1 MRLTAVGFNLIFLLT
16 QVKSQIPNTQ
26 RARCPKSQIFIFG
39 LLSLFPYLAAWWL
52 DDLREHTVDFEI
64 IFFVAFVLYAGAV
77 VLALRQET
85 FSKREVAAVFVFAA
99 VTQGFL
105 IFTQPTL
112 SDDMYRYVWDG
123 RVQAQ
128 GLSPYRYPPRAP
140 QLADLRDEA
149 LWPRINR
156 KASVTIY
163 PPAAEMTYAL
173 LWRIWPDNVRWFQ
186 FVIAAGGLL
195 AGVLLVGLLQAL
207 GRSPARVLIYLWS
220 PLLAF
225 ETAHAAHLDGLILP
239 LLVGAWWARVK
250 ERDGLVGVLLG
261 LATAMKFYP
270 ALLLPALWRPHHP
283 QGRWRMPLA
292 FVVTVAATYLPY
304 LTVYG
309 REVIGFLPQY
319 LREQFNLGPLV
330 SLLLSF
336 FNGSGLESK
345 QSVGILLLTILAF
358 ISLTMVL
365 RPATD
370 GETAIR
376 RCLWLIGAYILLS
389 YNLFS
394 WYLLWLLPLLALF
407 IRPGQPFGL
416 RADAWTGW
424 WLFSGLVALS
434 YSFFIDW
441 RPVPIAQWAEFL
453 PLYLFLLLDLVH
465 RWKDFRLGLS
475 QRVTLGVSDLQVG
488 SEKFPET
495 RPKINV

>member
-1 MRLTAVGFNLIFLLT
+1 ML
-16 QVKSQIPNTQ
+16 
-26 RARCPKSQIFIFG
+26 
-39 LLSLFPYLAAWWL
+39 PYLAAWWL
-52 DDLREHTVDFEI
+52 TDLREYTVGFEI
-64 IFFVAFVLYAGAV
+64 IFFAAFALYVGAV
-77 VLALRQET
+77 ALALRQET
-85 FSKREVAAVFVFAA
+85 FSKRELAAAFVLAAVM
-99 VTQGFL
+99 QGFL
-105 IFTQPTL
+105 IFTPPTL

-128 GLSPYRYPPRAP
+128 DISPYRYPPRAP
-140 QLADLRDEA
+140 KLAYLRDEVV
-149 LWPRINR
+149 WRHINR

-173 LWRIWPDNVRWFQ
+173 LWRIWPDSVRWFQ

-207 GRSPARVLIYLWS
+207 GRCPARALIYLWS

-225 ETAHAAHLDGLILP
+225 ETAHAAHIDGLILP

-304 LTVYG
+304 LTADG
-309 REVIGFLPQY
+309 SEVIGFLPKY
-319 LREQFNLGPLV
+319 LREQFNLGPLI

-336 FNGSGLESK
+336 FDGSGLEPK
-345 QSVGILLLTILAF
+345 QSVGILLLTILAA
-358 ISLTMVL
+358 ISLIIVL

-376 RCLWLIGAYILLS
+376 RSLWLIGAYTLLS

-407 IRPGQPFGL
+407 VRPGQHFGL
-416 RADAWTGW
+416 QADAWTGW

-434 YSFFIDW
+434 YTFFVDW

-453 PLYLFLLLDLVH
+453 PLYLLLLPDLIRH
-465 RWKDFRLGLS
+465 WKGF
-475 QRVTLGVSDLQVG
+475 
-488 SEKFPET
+488 KFYLKRNPEQA
-495 RPKINV
+495 IEV